1 MWYVGRCNSVY
12 DPLGT
17 IYVPNKTNAVN
28 LNVCNIIMAIHESRT
43 LTKCISY
50 TCRCKFNSRQKCNN
64 NKGQWEYEN
73 CQSIVYAKKIMLIV
87 PSYEIQG
94 DKDCEF
100 GEYFKTYRGWKSLID
115 DSIIN
120 CVDKL

>member
-1 MWYVGRCNSVY
+1 
-12 DPLGT
+12 
-17 IYVPNKTNAVN
+17 
-28 LNVCNIIMAIHESRT
+28 MAIHESRT

-50 TCRCKFNSRQKCNN
+50 TCRNSIQGKNVIITKAN
-64 NKGQWEYEN
+64 ES
-73 CQSIVYAKKIMLIV
+73 QSIVYAKKIMLIV